1 MIIMVSETVLGG
13 GGVIII
19 YIYIYFFFFFIY
31 FFFFSINKNY
41 VSVVEIDL
49 GVTVYE
55 PDVYITGR
63 GCAH

>member
-1 MIIMVSETVLGG
+1 MIIMMSETVLVG

-19 YIYIYFFFFFIY
+19 IIFIYICFL
-31 FFFFSINKNY
+31 INKNY